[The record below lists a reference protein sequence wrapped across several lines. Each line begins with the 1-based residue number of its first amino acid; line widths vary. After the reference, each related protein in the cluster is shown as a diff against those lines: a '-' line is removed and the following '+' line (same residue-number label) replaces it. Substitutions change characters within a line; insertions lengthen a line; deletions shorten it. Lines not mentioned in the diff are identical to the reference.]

1 VNWFKLSFVG
11 FIILIIALAIA
22 AHMLKVPN
30 VWIAIGA
37 LAMVGIAMIVSVKQS
52 RPKL

>member
-1 VNWFKLSFVG
+1 MNWFNLSFVG
-11 FIILIIALAIA
+11 FIILIIALVIA
-22 AHMLKVPN
+22 AKMLGAPN